1 MVAVAPHRTRLGIW
15 LDTHRSTR
23 FESESRREIPLHG
36 LARDAFARNHET
48 DGLSICSVAG
58 SQTALEAI

>member
-15 LDTHRSTR
+15 LDTRRSTR
-23 FESESRREIPLHG
+23 FESESRREIPPYG
-36 LARDAFARNHET
+36 LARDALARNHET

-58 SQTALEAI
+58 SQTALEGI